1 MKNQVDMKWE
11 DIQERRRAR
20 VAPRICS
27 GLATRTTRAL
37 PPSCGRFTPRA
48 GRYRPTP
55 MIPTTRR
62 SSCEGSVQ
70 VTRRWYHEGDIR
82 IVKGGTVYG
91 PVIAGPEGAT
101 VLIIFR
107 GGIPINRP
115 PKPDGQIVRSITPL
129 DQLV

>member
-1 MKNQVDMKWE
+1 MKKQIDMKWE
-11 DIQERRRAR
+11 DIQRDGELGLILNMFRIGDQDDES
-20 VAPRICS
+20 APTV
-27 GLATRTTRAL
+27 LRTVY
-37 PPSCGRFTPRA
+37 PPGWTVSPHSHDPDYA
-48 GRYRPTP
+48 E
-55 MIPTTRR
+55 IVL
-62 SSCEGSVQ
+62 EGSVQ

-91 PVIAGPEGAT
+91 PVIAGPDGAT